1 MVCLYL
7 AKLIDINPIVECGL
21 LPEKVISDFSLV
33 ALGA

>member
-7 AKLIDINPIVECGL
+7 AKLTDINPIVECEL
-21 LPEKVISDFSLV
+21 LPEEVISDFSIV

>member
-7 AKLIDINPIVECGL
+7 AKVIDINPIVECGL